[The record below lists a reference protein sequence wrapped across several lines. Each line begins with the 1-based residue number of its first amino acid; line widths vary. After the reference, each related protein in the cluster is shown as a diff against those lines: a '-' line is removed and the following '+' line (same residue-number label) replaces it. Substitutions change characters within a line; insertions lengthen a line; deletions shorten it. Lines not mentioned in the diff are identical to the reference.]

1 MALTKISTG
10 GVKDDA
16 ASQAK
21 IADEAVNEARLQ
33 ISNAGTN
40 GQFLQKQSGNTG
52 GLTWATPTTLID
64 EDDMASNDATKAPSQ
79 QSVKAYV
86 DALSTAP
93 EITANATGAIAQ
105 DDPCIVHTDGTFK
118 KVETVLNQQT
128 PAVGTNRALTATGL
142 NSETT
147 GEKAVVAYSKTLKK
161 VVALYR
167 RTTSSMGATGYGFMT
182 SGNDNG
188 TGGFDGPHG
197 DALNGVEKLVWEGSM
212 YPLGAVHNEAT
223 GKFHFMLSN
232 SNRSTITSMVAYLNA
247 NGTIGG
253 VGSSQIYDSNC
264 SDFSL
269 CYDETAE
276 KVVYF
281 YKVSSALGN
290 DQHKLKAKVCTT
302 SSGSNTTQTLGSQVD
317 ITSFTTNGRIQVT
330 YAKTAGKVVFTYE
343 KASDGY
349 TYARVGTVNSNG
361 TITLGSEVEITQTGG
376 DDAQFECVYS
386 VKDDKVVFLI
396 GDNNTIKIR
405 IGSVTGSGT
414 SATISSLGTEAT
426 DSSFISST
434 FYAVYDETAERVS
447 IIWSGGSPNKAQ
459 VTSLIISG
467 NSFTLGAVGTGLSEQ
482 QIPIEGTHDYGKRG
496 RYFWTEVSGGTYY
509 THNSNSYGDKAG
521 MRPITSAVAAVN
533 LTAENF
539 IGFAKAAA
547 TNGNSCTV
555 KVVGNT
561 ATKSSLTA
569 GQKYYVQTDG
579 SLDTSAGTP
588 SVEAGVA
595 LSSTKLLI
603 K

>member
-21 IADEAVNEARLQ
+21 IADEAVDEARLQ

-118 KVETVLNQQT
+118 KVATAIVQQT
-128 PAVGTNRALTATGL
+128 PAVGTNRALTGTGL

-167 RTTSSMGATGYGFMT
+167 RTTSSVGATGYGFMT

-223 GKFHFMLSN
+223 GKFCFMLGN
-232 SNRSTITSMVAYLNA
+232 SNKSTITSMVARLNA

-253 VGSSQIYDSNC
+253 VGTTTIENTSC

-269 CYDETAE
+269 CYDETSE
-276 KVVYF
+276 KVIY
-281 YKVSSALGN
+281 YYRNSSTGKCYAR
-290 DQHKLKAKVCTT
+290 ACTT
-302 SSGSNTTQTLGSQVD
+302 SSGTNTTQTLGTETTIAD
-317 ITSFTTNGRIQVT
+317 FNTNGRVQVT

-343 KASDGY
+343 KTSDGY
-349 TYARVGTVNSNG
+349 TYARVATVASDG
-361 TITLGSEVEITQTGG
+361 SFTLGSEVEITQTGG
-376 DDAQFECVYS
+376 QAAHFECIYS
-386 VKDDKVVFLI
+386 IKDDKVVFLL
-396 GDNNTIKIR
+396 GDSNTIKIR

-426 DSSFISST
+426 NSSFISHA

-482 QIPIEGTHDYGKRG
+482 QIPIEGTYDYGKRG

-521 MRPITSAVAAVN
+521 MRPITSAVATPN

-561 ATKSSLTA
+561 TTKSSLTA